1 MAKETHGEL
10 IKKNGCGG
18 YKSDILCVFKEERI
32 RNEIDATGINS
43 TLNGQT
49 AMVVMKR
56 N

>member
-1 MAKETHGEL
+1 MDVVD
-10 IKKNGCGG
+10 IKVMRR
-18 YKSDILCVFKEERI
+18 ILCVFKEERI